1 MVRVNR
7 VRRIIRKIDPWTVL
21 KVTLVL
27 NFVVALTVVLG
38 FSIMWVLLVNAGVPQ
53 GLEDIARRLALL
65 DQDASLV
72 GNIEPLFTGLVSLA
86 AVYMLTQ
93 TAIATVGA
101 FFYNLVSDLVGGIE
115 VVVLEESHLDAPEK
129 PQKVKFSLE
138 IDYEDKKPSSDK
150 DIKSIVNYGTIVKLI
165 TKLVK
170 KKHYN
175 FLETL
180 AEAVFDELFKDKR
193 IAKIMLKIEK
203 LEILKQCS
211 SVGIQIT
218 KKRSHDKL

>member
-38 FSIMWVLLVNAGVPQ
+38 VSILWVLLVNAGVPQ

-65 DQDASLV
+65 DADASLV
-72 GNIEPLFTGLVSLA
+72 GNVETLFTGVVSLA

-93 TAIATVGA
+93 TALATVAA

-115 VVVLEESHLDAPEK
+115 VIVLEETYNDGTELKQPTKKKEKDTQKETVLMSLVNTVKNLKPEK
-129 PQKVKFSLE
+129 KEEPE
-138 IDYEDKKPSSDK
+138 IRVEYPSSDLPRP
-150 DIKSIVNYGTIVKLI
+150 DVPRNI
-165 TKLVK
+165 
-170 KKHYN
+170 
-175 FLETL
+175 EEPTL
-180 AEAVFDELFKDKR
+180 MDT
-193 IAKIMLKIEK
+193 LKNTDNQE
-203 LEILKQCS
+203 E
-211 SVGIQIT
+211 
-218 KKRSHDKL
+218 DF

>member
-115 VVVLEESHLDAPEK
+115 VVVLEESHLDTPEK
-129 PQKVKFSLE
+129 PQKVKNSPSNESKETVMMSFVNSIKKARAEKTVEE
-138 IDYEDKKPSSDK
+138 IPSTSDLPRPDVPR
-150 DIKSIVNYGTIVKLI
+150 DI
-165 TKLVK
+165 
-170 KKHYN
+170 
-175 FLETL
+175 EEPTL
-180 AEAVFDELFKDKR
+180 MDVLKNAENE
-193 IAKIMLKIEK
+193 E
-203 LEILKQCS
+203 EES
-211 SVGIQIT
+211 T
-218 KKRSHDKL
+218 

>member
-129 PQKVKFSLE
+129 PKKVKNTPSNESKETVMMSFVNSIKKTRAEQTPSTSDLPRPDVPRDIE
-138 IDYEDKKPSSDK
+138 EPTLMDVLKNEENEEDE
-150 DIKSIVNYGTIVKLI
+150 SI
-165 TKLVK
+165 
-170 KKHYN
+170 
-175 FLETL
+175 
-180 AEAVFDELFKDKR
+180 
-193 IAKIMLKIEK
+193 
-203 LEILKQCS
+203 
-211 SVGIQIT
+211 
-218 KKRSHDKL
+218 

>member
-21 KVTLVL
+21 KVTLVP

-38 FSIMWVLLVNAGVPQ
+38 LSIMWVLLVNAGVPQ

-72 GNIEPLFTGLVSLA
+72 GNVETLFTSVVSLA

-93 TAIATVGA
+93 TALATIGA

-115 VVVLEESHLDAPEK
+115 VVVLEESHLDNSQNATAEEAIVQNRHE
-129 PQKVKFSLE
+129 QKETVLM
-138 IDYEDKKPSSDK
+138 
-150 DIKSIVNYGTIVKLI
+150 SIVNSI
-165 TKLVK
+165 K
-170 KKHYN
+170 KVRQESSEEKTSLKEDLPRPDVPRN
-175 FLETL
+175 IEEPTL
-180 AEAVFDELFKDKR
+180 MDALKNTENQEDE
-193 IAKIMLKIEK
+193 
-203 LEILKQCS
+203 
-211 SVGIQIT
+211 
-218 KKRSHDKL
+218 

>member
-129 PQKVKFSLE
+129 PQKVKNAPSNESKETVMMSFVNSIKKARADKTAEQTPSTTEQTPSTSDLPRPDVPRDIE
-138 IDYEDKKPSSDK
+138 EPTLMDVLKNEENEEDD
-150 DIKSIVNYGTIVKLI
+150 SI
-165 TKLVK
+165 
-170 KKHYN
+170 
-175 FLETL
+175 
-180 AEAVFDELFKDKR
+180 
-193 IAKIMLKIEK
+193 
-203 LEILKQCS
+203 
-211 SVGIQIT
+211 
-218 KKRSHDKL
+218 

>member
-86 AVYMLTQ
+86 VVYMLTQ

-115 VVVLEESHLDAPEK
+115 VVVLEETHLDAPEK
-129 PQKVKFSLE
+129 PKKVKNTPSNESKETVMMSFVNSIKKARAERTVEQTPSTSDLPRPDVPRDIEEPTLMDVLKNEENEDNDSL
-138 IDYEDKKPSSDK
+138 
-150 DIKSIVNYGTIVKLI
+150 
-165 TKLVK
+165 
-170 KKHYN
+170 
-175 FLETL
+175 
-180 AEAVFDELFKDKR
+180 
-193 IAKIMLKIEK
+193 
-203 LEILKQCS
+203 
-211 SVGIQIT
+211 
-218 KKRSHDKL
+218 

>member
-27 NFVVALTVVLG
+27 NFVVSLTVVLG

-115 VVVLEESHLDAPEK
+115 VVVLEESHLDTQEK
-129 PQKVKFSLE
+129 PQKAKSN
-138 IDYEDKKPSSDK
+138 PSNQSK
-150 DIKSIVNYGTIVKLI
+150 ETVMMSIVNSI
-165 TKLVK
+165 K
-170 KKHYN
+170 KARAERTAEKTPSTSD
-175 FLETL
+175 LPRPDVPRDIEEPTL
-180 AEAVFDELFKDKR
+180 MDV
-193 IAKIMLKIEK
+193 LKNEENEEDDSI
-203 LEILKQCS
+203 
-211 SVGIQIT
+211 
-218 KKRSHDKL
+218 

>member
-65 DQDASLV
+65 DQNASLV
-72 GNIEPLFTGLVSLA
+72 GNVEPLFTGLVSLA
-86 AVYMLTQ
+86 VVYMLTQ

-101 FFYNLVSDLVGGIE
+101 FFYNLVSDIVGGIE
-115 VVVLEESHLDAPEK
+115 VVVLEESHLDSPGK
-129 PQKVKFSLE
+129 PQKVKDVPSNESKETVMMSFVSSIKKARAERTAERTAEQTPSTSDLPRPDVPRDIE
-138 IDYEDKKPSSDK
+138 EPTLMDVLKNTENEEDD
-150 DIKSIVNYGTIVKLI
+150 SI
-165 TKLVK
+165 
-170 KKHYN
+170 
-175 FLETL
+175 
-180 AEAVFDELFKDKR
+180 
-193 IAKIMLKIEK
+193 
-203 LEILKQCS
+203 
-211 SVGIQIT
+211 
-218 KKRSHDKL
+218 

>member
-27 NFVVALTVVLG
+27 NFIVSLTVVLG
-38 FSIMWVLLVNAGVPQ
+38 LSILWVLLVNAGVPQ

-72 GNIEPLFTGLVSLA
+72 GNIETLFTSVVSLA

-93 TAIATVGA
+93 TALATIGA

-115 VVVLEESHLDAPEK
+115 VVVLEESHLET
-129 PQKVKFSLE
+129 PQKQKINKKTKENQDDKETVLMSFVNSIKKVRENKPEEVE
-138 IDYEDKKPSSDK
+138 IPKTDLPRPDVPRDIEEPTLMYALKNTENEEDE
-150 DIKSIVNYGTIVKLI
+150 SI
-165 TKLVK
+165 
-170 KKHYN
+170 
-175 FLETL
+175 
-180 AEAVFDELFKDKR
+180 
-193 IAKIMLKIEK
+193 
-203 LEILKQCS
+203 
-211 SVGIQIT
+211 
-218 KKRSHDKL
+218 

>member
-27 NFVVALTVVLG
+27 NFIVSLTVVLG
-38 FSIMWVLLVNAGVPQ
+38 LSILWVLLVNAGVPQ

-72 GNIEPLFTGLVSLA
+72 GNIETLFTSVVSLA

-93 TAIATVGA
+93 TALATIGA

-115 VVVLEESHLDAPEK
+115 VVVLEESHLET
-129 PQKVKFSLE
+129 PQKQKINKKTKENQDDKETVLMSFVNSIKKVRENKPEE
-138 IDYEDKKPSSDK
+138 IEIPKTDLPRPDVPRDIEEPTLMDALKNIENEEDES
-150 DIKSIVNYGTIVKLI
+150 
-165 TKLVK
+165 
-170 KKHYN
+170 
-175 FLETL
+175 
-180 AEAVFDELFKDKR
+180 
-193 IAKIMLKIEK
+193 
-203 LEILKQCS
+203 
-211 SVGIQIT
+211 
-218 KKRSHDKL
+218 

>member
-27 NFVVALTVVLG
+27 NFIVSLTVVLG
-38 FSIMWVLLVNAGVPQ
+38 LSILWVLLVNAGVPQ

-72 GNIEPLFTGLVSLA
+72 GNIEILFTSVVSLA

-93 TAIATVGA
+93 TALATIGA

-115 VVVLEESHLDAPEK
+115 VVVLEESHLET
-129 PQKVKFSLE
+129 PQKQKINKKTKENQDDKETVLMSFVNSIKKVRENKSEE
-138 IDYEDKKPSSDK
+138 IEIPKTDLPRPDVPRDIEEPTLMDALKNTENEEDE
-150 DIKSIVNYGTIVKLI
+150 SI
-165 TKLVK
+165 
-170 KKHYN
+170 
-175 FLETL
+175 
-180 AEAVFDELFKDKR
+180 
-193 IAKIMLKIEK
+193 
-203 LEILKQCS
+203 
-211 SVGIQIT
+211 
-218 KKRSHDKL
+218 

>member
-38 FSIMWVLLVNAGVPQ
+38 VSILWVLLVNAGVPQ

-65 DQDASLV
+65 DADASLV
-72 GNIEPLFTGLVSLA
+72 GNIETLFTGVVSLA

-93 TAIATVGA
+93 TALATIAA

-115 VVVLEESHLDAPEK
+115 VIVLEETYNDVTEVKQPTKKKAKDTQKETVLMSLVNTVKNLKPEK
-129 PQKVKFSLE
+129 KEEPE
-138 IDYEDKKPSSDK
+138 IRVEYPSSDLPRP
-150 DIKSIVNYGTIVKLI
+150 DVPRNI
-165 TKLVK
+165 
-170 KKHYN
+170 
-175 FLETL
+175 EEPTL
-180 AEAVFDELFKDKR
+180 MDT
-193 IAKIMLKIEK
+193 LKNTDNQE
-203 LEILKQCS
+203 E
-211 SVGIQIT
+211 
-218 KKRSHDKL
+218 DF

>member
-115 VVVLEESHLDAPEK
+115 VVVLEESHLDTPEK
-129 PQKVKFSLE
+129 TQKVKNTTSDESKETVMMSFVNSIKKARVDRTSEQTPSTSEQTPSTSDLPRPDVPRDIEEPTLMDVLKNEENKEDDSL
-138 IDYEDKKPSSDK
+138 
-150 DIKSIVNYGTIVKLI
+150 
-165 TKLVK
+165 
-170 KKHYN
+170 
-175 FLETL
+175 
-180 AEAVFDELFKDKR
+180 
-193 IAKIMLKIEK
+193 
-203 LEILKQCS
+203 
-211 SVGIQIT
+211 
-218 KKRSHDKL
+218 

>member
-115 VVVLEESHLDAPEK
+115 VVVLEESHLDAQEK
-129 PQKVKFSLE
+129 PQKVKNAPSNESKETVMMSFVNS
-138 IDYEDKKPSSDK
+138 IKKQEQ
-150 DIKSIVNYGTIVKLI
+150 
-165 TKLVK
+165 TKQQ
-170 KKHYN
+170 N
-175 FLETL
+175 
-180 AEAVFDELFKDKR
+180 KR
-193 IAKIMLKIEK
+193 RRHLTFQDQMCL
-203 LEILKQCS
+203 
-211 SVGIQIT
+211 GIS
-218 KKRSHDKL
+218 KNPH

>member
-115 VVVLEESHLDAPEK
+115 VVVLEETHLDAPAKPKKAKQETKQDQKETVLMSMIKTIKKVRTEAALEK
-129 PQKVKFSLE
+129 QPSESDLPRPDVPRNIEEPTLMDALQNTE
-138 IDYEDKKPSSDK
+138 NEEDDS
-150 DIKSIVNYGTIVKLI
+150 Y
-165 TKLVK
+165 
-170 KKHYN
+170 
-175 FLETL
+175 
-180 AEAVFDELFKDKR
+180 
-193 IAKIMLKIEK
+193 
-203 LEILKQCS
+203 
-211 SVGIQIT
+211 
-218 KKRSHDKL
+218 